1 MSKEEW
7 AELCYLLAKL
17 RYDIA
22 LDLCCV
28 DSSNNEYIEN
38 QNKLIDEINDIM
50 KIVRVDGNE
59 R

>member
-1 MSKEEW
+1 MNKEEW

-17 RYDIA
+17 RYIIASDI
-22 LDLCCV
+22 CCV
-28 DSSNNEYIEN
+28 SSSNNEYIES

-50 KIVRVDGNE
+50 KIVRIDGIE

>member
-1 MSKEEW
+1 MNKEEW

-17 RYDIA
+17 RYTIA
-22 LDLCCV
+22 LDICCV
-28 DSSNNEYIEN
+28 SSSNNEYIES

-50 KIVRVDGNE
+50 KIVRIDENE

>member
-17 RYDIA
+17 RYEVA
-22 LDLCCV
+22 SDLYCV
-28 DSSNNEYIEN
+28 DSSNHEFIEN

-50 KIVRVDGNE
+50 LIVRVNGNE
-59 R
+59 E